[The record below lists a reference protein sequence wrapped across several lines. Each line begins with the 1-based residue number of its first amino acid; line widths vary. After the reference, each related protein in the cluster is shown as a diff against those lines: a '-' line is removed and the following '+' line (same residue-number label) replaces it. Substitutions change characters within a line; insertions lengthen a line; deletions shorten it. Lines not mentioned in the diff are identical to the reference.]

1 MGASGCYTGAQP
13 TDSGPQLQ
21 DPCAGNKICN
31 AQSDANQAGALFA
44 EIAGKLLLGAGLA
57 EAAALILEALA
68 AALAGSIWLAWLAPI
83 VSGLGALVESPA
95 TAAAGAA
102 GVMGIVSAEF
112 WSQGS
117 KHTPG
122 DWSRSAM
129 ESFQNEVGVTIAVG
143 MTIVTVITFTKT
155 VLGSAATKVGS
166 VLGSAQPALLKT
178 VQLFNNYANIIA
190 GANIMSYADSWI
202 ERMDS
207 DLGYA

>member
-1 MGASGCYTGAQP
+1 
-13 TDSGPQLQ
+13 
-21 DPCAGNKICN
+21 
-31 AQSDANQAGALFA
+31 
-44 EIAGKLLLGAGLA
+44 
-57 EAAALILEALA
+57 
-68 AALAGSIWLAWLAPI
+68 
-83 VSGLGALVESPA
+83 
-95 TAAAGAA
+95 
-102 GVMGIVSAEF
+102 
-112 WSQGS
+112 
-117 KHTPG
+117 
-122 DWSRSAM
+122 M